1 VFTICRSVHGP
12 QQLDRSL
19 MLNDAA
25 PSSPPIIEPWRVVA
39 ILLFTIGAMVFAH
52 SITPT
57 QAQPMN
63 HSASPVPTR

>member
-1 VFTICRSVHGP
+1 
-12 QQLDRSL
+12 

-63 HSASPVPTR
+63 HSAAPVPTR